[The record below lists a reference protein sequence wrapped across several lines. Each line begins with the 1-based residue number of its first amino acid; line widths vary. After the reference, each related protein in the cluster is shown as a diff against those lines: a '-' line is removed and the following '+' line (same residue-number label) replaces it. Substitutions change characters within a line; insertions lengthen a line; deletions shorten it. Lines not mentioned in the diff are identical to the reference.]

1 MSEDLQS
8 NLFVVGVVSL
18 GLWALFEKALPL
30 WGYHVSLGAFVL
42 SSLGFQ

>member
-8 NLFVVGVVSL
+8 NLFVVGVVTL

-30 WGYHVSLGAFVL
+30 WGYHVSMGAFVL
-42 SSLGFQ
+42 SALGLQ